1 MISKKRKISKE
12 RKKAIDEGIGNIF
25 NKTDSR
31 VESGCDPFEAD
42 FQATLEIYIF
52 MMQKHLFDSPGQLLP
67 TQIDGQ
73 DEWDFYLDILEKIDF
88 PPETCALLM
97 APSALKN
104 LFHLLNHEDS
114 TSQNLHGFVLES
126 AFGIYFESIGLWINN
141 KMVTRVYRAFYVN
154 MVPDNEGC
162 KGNIKFICN

>member
-1 MISKKRKISKE
+1 MSKALIGDVRAEIASAKHVLHE
-12 RKKAIDEGIGNIF
+12 R
-25 NKTDSR
+25 
-31 VESGCDPFEAD
+31 
-42 FQATLEIYIF
+42 YIF
-52 MMQKHLFDSPGQLLP
+52 PVGSHDSLFRDL
-67 TQIDGQ
+67 
-73 DEWDFYLDILEKIDF
+73 
-88 PPETCALLM
+88 PPEKCALLM
-97 APSALKN
+97 APIAFKN